1 MSKSNPI
8 DHLWIKVACINTVTL
23 CHSPCSENVP
33 TCTLAIDKY
42 HGLRSCLVYISSLLL
57 ILSDYILS
65 NTVTFEFLPLESLND
80 IVDYKRLFVTSPIL
94 LMDIFMI
101 N

>member
-1 MSKSNPI
+1 MSLSKRNPI
-8 DHLWIKVACINTVTL
+8 DHLCIKVACINTVTIHPAMKMCPHAL
-23 CHSPCSENVP
+23 QLSTNTMVWEAAGS
-33 TCTLAIDKY
+33 I
-42 HGLRSCLVYISSLLL
+42 ISFLLL
-57 ILSDYILS
+57 ILSAYIFS
-65 NTVTFEFLPLESLND
+65 VTVTFEFLPLESLDD